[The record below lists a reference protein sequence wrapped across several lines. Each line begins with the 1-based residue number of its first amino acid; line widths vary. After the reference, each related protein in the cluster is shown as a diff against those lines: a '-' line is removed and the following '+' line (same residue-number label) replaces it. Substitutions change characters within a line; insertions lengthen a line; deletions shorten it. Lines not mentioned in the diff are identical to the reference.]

1 MKTEKMT
8 AAWQPSVAQYGL
20 VDVDPAR
27 MRIHRYEKG
36 EFLCRAGERIPDLLL
51 ITAGKVRVAV
61 TGFNGKSLLYG
72 INVNRGFMGC
82 VELMTGAAATA
93 SAEALTAVTCIAVPI
108 AENLKT
114 LTGSLPFM
122 NALCMELSVVFES
135 SSRSSA
141 QNILY
146 PLETR
151 LCSYIAMTQE
161 KAFFAENLTDL
172 HALLGTSYRHL
183 LRTLESLCKRSVLQ
197 KRAGGYA
204 IADFSA
210 LQRIARGYYSL

>member
-1 MKTEKMT
+1 M
-8 AAWQPSVAQYGL
+8 QYGL
-20 VDVDPAR
+20 VDVAPDR

-36 EFLCRAGERIPDLLL
+36 EFLCLAGEHIPNLLL
-51 ITAGKVRVAV
+51 ITAGKVRVAI

-82 VELMTGAAATA
+82 IELMTGARA
-93 SAEALTAVTCIAVPI
+93 SASGESLTAVTCIAVPI
-108 AENLKT
+108 AENLQT
-114 LTGSLPFM
+114 LTNSLPFM
-122 NALCMELSVVFES
+122 KALCMELSVVFES
-135 SSRSSA
+135 SSRASA

-161 KAFFAENLTDL
+161 NAFFSENLTYL

-183 LRTLESLCKRSVLQ
+183 LRTLESLCTRQILRKQ
-197 KRAGGYA
+197 AGGYA
-204 IADFSA
+204 VVDSRA
-210 LQRIARGYYSL
+210 LQRIAQGYYSL